1 MVNNMSKIKITQIK
15 SFIKKP
21 KNQKL
26 TLKALGLKKI
36 GQSVIHEKNNILE
49 FAVKL
54 INKRVKIVVGIGGN
68 NTNSVVC

>member
-36 GQSVIHEKNNILE
+36 GQSVIHEKSNVIVGMIE
-49 FAVKL
+49 KVKHL
-54 INKRVKIVVGIGGN
+54 IKVDKIQ
-68 NTNSVVC
+68 

>member
-21 KNQKL
+21 NNQKL

-36 GQSVIHEKNNILE
+36 GQSVIHEKSNVIDGMIE
-49 FAVKL
+49 KVKHL
-54 INKRVKIVVGIGGN
+54 IKVDKI
-68 NTNSVVC
+68 

>member
-1 MVNNMSKIKITQIK
+1 MSKIKITQIK

-36 GQSVIHEKNNILE
+36 GQSVIHEKSNVIVGMIE
-49 FAVKL
+49 KVKHL
-54 INKRVKIVVGIGGN
+54 IKVEKIQ
-68 NTNSVVC
+68 

>member
-1 MVNNMSKIKITQIK
+1 MSKIKITQIK

-36 GQSVIHEKNNILE
+36 GQSVIHEKSNVIDGMIKK
-49 FAVKL
+49 VKHL
-54 INKRVKIVVGIGGN
+54 IKVDKIQ
-68 NTNSVVC
+68 

>member
-1 MVNNMSKIKITQIK
+1 MVNNMSKIKVTQIK

-36 GQSVIHEKNNILE
+36 GQSVIHEKSNVIVGMIE
-49 FAVKL
+49 KVKHL
-54 INKRVKIVVGIGGN
+54 IKVEKIQ
-68 NTNSVVC
+68 

>member
-36 GQSVIHEKNNILE
+36 GQSFIHEKSNVIVGMIEKVNH
-49 FAVKL
+49 L
-54 INKRVKIVVGIGGN
+54 IKGEKIQ
-68 NTNSVVC
+68 

>member
-15 SFIKKP
+15 SLIKKP

-36 GQSVIHEKNNILE
+36 GQSIIHEKSNVIDGMIE
-49 FAVKL
+49 KVKHL
-54 INKRVKIVVGIGGN
+54 IKVEKIQ
-68 NTNSVVC
+68 

>member
-1 MVNNMSKIKITQIK
+1 MSKIKITQIK

-36 GQSVIHEKNNILE
+36 GQSVIHEKSNVIDGMIE
-49 FAVKL
+49 KVKHL
-54 INKRVKIVVGIGGN
+54 IKVEK
-68 NTNSVVC
+68 TQ

>member
-36 GQSVIHEKNNILE
+36 GQSIIHEKSDVIDGMIE
-49 FAVKL
+49 KVKHL
-54 INKRVKIVVGIGGN
+54 IKVEKIQ
-68 NTNSVVC
+68 

>member
-1 MVNNMSKIKITQIK
+1 MSKIKITQIK

-36 GQSVIHEKNNILE
+36 GQSIIHEKSNVIDGMIE
-49 FAVKL
+49 KVKHL
-54 INKRVKIVVGIGGN
+54 IKVEK
-68 NTNSVVC
+68 TQ

>member
-1 MVNNMSKIKITQIK
+1 MSKIKITQIK

-36 GQSVIHEKNNILE
+36 GKSVIHEKSNVIVGMIE
-49 FAVKL
+49 KVKHL
-54 INKRVKIVVGIGGN
+54 IKVDKI
-68 NTNSVVC
+68 

>member
-1 MVNNMSKIKITQIK
+1 MSKIKITQIK

-36 GQSVIHEKNNILE
+36 GQSIIPEKSNVIDGMIEK
-49 FAVKL
+49 VKHL
-54 INKRVKIVVGIGGN
+54 IKVEKIQ
-68 NTNSVVC
+68 

>member
-26 TLKALGLKKI
+26 TLKVLGLKKI
-36 GQSVIHEKNNILE
+36 GQSVIHEKSNVIDGMIE
-49 FAVKL
+49 KVKHL
-54 INKRVKIVVGIGGN
+54 IKVDKI
-68 NTNSVVC
+68 

>member
-1 MVNNMSKIKITQIK
+1 MSKIKITQIK

-36 GQSVIHEKNNILE
+36 GQSIIHEKSDVIDGMIE
-49 FAVKL
+49 KVKHL
-54 INKRVKIVVGIGGN
+54 IKVEKIQ
-68 NTNSVVC
+68 

>member
-26 TLKALGLKKI
+26 TLKAMGLKKI
-36 GQSVIHEKNNILE
+36 GQSIIHEKSNVIDGMIE
-49 FAVKL
+49 KVKHL
-54 INKRVKIVVGIGGN
+54 IKVEKIQ
-68 NTNSVVC
+68 

>member
-1 MVNNMSKIKITQIK
+1 MVNIMSKIKITQIK

-36 GQSVIHEKNNILE
+36 GQSIIHEKSNVIDGMIE
-49 FAVKL
+49 KVKHL
-54 INKRVKIVVGIGGN
+54 IKVEKIQ
-68 NTNSVVC
+68 

>member
-15 SFIKKP
+15 SLIKKP

-36 GQSVIHEKNNILE
+36 GQSVIHEKSNVIDGMIE
-49 FAVKL
+49 KVKHL
-54 INKRVKIVVGIGGN
+54 IKVEKIQ
-68 NTNSVVC
+68 

>member
-1 MVNNMSKIKITQIK
+1 MSKIKITQIK

-36 GQSVIHEKNNILE
+36 GQSVIHEKSNVIDGMIE
-49 FAVKL
+49 KVKHL
-54 INKRVKIVVGIGGN
+54 IKVEKIQ
-68 NTNSVVC
+68 

>member
-1 MVNNMSKIKITQIK
+1 MSKIKITQIK

-36 GQSVIHEKNNILE
+36 GQSIIHEKSNVIDGMIKK
-49 FAVKL
+49 VKHL
-54 INKRVKIVVGIGGN
+54 IKVEKIQ
-68 NTNSVVC
+68 

>member
-1 MVNNMSKIKITQIK
+1 MSKIKITQIK

-36 GQSVIHEKNNILE
+36 GQSIFMKKVM
-49 FAVKL
+49 
-54 INKRVKIVVGIGGN
+54 
-68 NTNSVVC
+68 

>member
-36 GQSVIHEKNNILE
+36 GQSIIHEKSNVIDGMIE
-49 FAVKL
+49 KVKHL
-54 INKRVKIVVGIGGN
+54 IKVEK
-68 NTNSVVC
+68 TQ